1 MSMRKKRKH
10 FIEKQEVA
18 RKDVEHAFWVLQE
31 LTAIICGAARFFKL
45 ETLKDIMMACII
57 LHNMIIED
65 ECHLNG
71 VESFD
76 YEQVDG
82 NSHDPMS
89 HNHTTESTEFIG
101 CHLQIRDKRTHSQ
114 LQSNLVEH
122 LWQLHSKS

>member
-65 ECHLNG
+65 ECH
-71 VESFD
+71 
-76 YEQVDG
+76 
-82 NSHDPMS
+82 DPMS

-122 LWQLHSKS
+122 LWQLHNES